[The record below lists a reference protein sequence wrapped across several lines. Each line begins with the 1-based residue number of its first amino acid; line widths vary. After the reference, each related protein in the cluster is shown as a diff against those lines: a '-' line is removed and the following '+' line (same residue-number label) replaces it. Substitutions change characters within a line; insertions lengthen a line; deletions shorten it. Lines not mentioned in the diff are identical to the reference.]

1 MHDLPGEVV
10 RRPGQQ
16 PVHALSHL
24 LRFVDPLEWNHAHR
38 SLSNR
43 VGAEDGGSESGF
55 GQAGGDDVDTKA
67 ASRIGGG
74 GRTNHGFNAA
84 FGCGDG
90 LVIGESVTARYAR
103 SEDHASGTG
112 LEHRFSCGFE
122 RDEGGHEVG
131 LNDGFKILNFG
142 GVRWAQRNRTHQVGH
157 AGQALFAQT
166 GCVGNSGLNDGFVKG
181 VALDEM
187 GASVN
192 EFVDAFSVSGQ
203 ESDLMVVVQQQGG
216 EMAGNVAASAN
227 QKKRFA
233 HGIITLQDPF
243 ILLFWE

>member
-1 MHDLPGEVV
+1 M
-10 RRPGQQ
+10 
-16 PVHALSHL
+16 
-24 LRFVDPLEWNHAHR
+24 
-38 SLSNR
+38 
-43 VGAEDGGSESGF
+43 
-55 GQAGGDDVDTKA
+55 
-67 ASRIGGG
+67 
-74 GRTNHGFNAA
+74 
-84 FGCGDG
+84 
-90 LVIGESVTARYAR
+90 
-103 SEDHASGTG
+103 
-112 LEHRFSCGFE
+112 
-122 RDEGGHEVG
+122 
-131 LNDGFKILNFG
+131 
-142 GVRWAQRNRTHQVGH
+142 
-157 AGQALFAQT
+157 
-166 GCVGNSGLNDGFVKG
+166 NDGFVKG